1 MSTPT
6 VRNEYIR
13 LASGELAH
21 FTTAGDSGPAL
32 VVLHG
37 GLPGSSGSAGW
48 SKLVPELA
56 SRGIRVFAP
65 DLPGFGQSDTRE
77 QFHPV
82 DGLKRW
88 ADFVIEFT
96 SALGLDEFYLGGNS
110 QGAQISALV
119 AVNHFEKIQGMF
131 LISTA
136 GISECIGINWPF
148 RERGDWPPRYE
159 GTEESMRLVL
169 EHVVRSKSSI
179 TDELV
184 AQRYHAAQVQKES
197 YTKGVASRRGAQNE
211 SFKQWM
217 DLSTRLNRLDM
228 PIIYLHGINDRL
240 LPIEGVQLQEDALP
254 NVQYFYVEDCGHQ
267 AQTDQAE
274 IVNGVIAEFVG
285 QGKVSAATA
294 ARAGVSNR
302 RPVLSSIVEPAAALN
317 AV

>member
-21 FTTAGDSGPAL
+21 FTTAGETGPAL

-65 DLPGFGQSDTRE
+65 DLPGFGQADIRE
-77 QFHPV
+77 KFHPV
-82 DGLKRW
+82 NGLKSW

-96 SALGLDEFYLGGNS
+96 SALGLEEFYLGGNS

-119 AVNHFEKIQGMF
+119 AANHFEKIKGLF

-169 EHVVRSKSSI
+169 QHVVRSQASI

-184 AQRYHAAQVQKES
+184 SQRYHAAQVQKES
-197 YTKGVASRRGAQNE
+197 YAKGVASRHAAQNA

-217 DLSTRLNRLDM
+217 DLSTRLNRLEM

-240 LPIEGVQLQEDALP
+240 LPLEGVQLQEDALN
-254 NVQYFYVEDCGHQ
+254 NVQYFYIEDCGHQ
-267 AQTDQAE
+267 AQTDQPE
-274 IVNGVIAEFVG
+274 IVNNVIAEFVG
-285 QGKVSAATA
+285 QGKVSAESA
-294 ARAGVSNR
+294 ARAGMSTR
-302 RPVLSSIVEPAAALN
+302 RPPLSHIVESAPALN
-317 AV
+317 AF